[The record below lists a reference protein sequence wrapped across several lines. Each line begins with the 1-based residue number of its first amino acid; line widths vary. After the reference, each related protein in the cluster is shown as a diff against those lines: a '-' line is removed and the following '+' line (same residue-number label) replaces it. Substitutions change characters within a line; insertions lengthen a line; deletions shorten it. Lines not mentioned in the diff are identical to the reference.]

1 VSIRRFIIYGAGAI
15 GGVIGGNLAG
25 AGHEVGLIARGRHL
39 EAIRSDGLRLET
51 GDGTRSYQ
59 LPAYGSPAEVDW
71 RPGDV
76 VVLTMKGT
84 DTEPALRELGDV
96 ADPATAVFCAQNGVA
111 NELAALRRFEHTYGV
126 CVMLP
131 AAHLEPGVVQ
141 QNSLPVPG
149 ILDLGRYPD
158 GVDDTAEQVAAAL
171 RSAGFHS
178 EPRPDIMR
186 WKYRKL
192 LMNLGNAFNALSGR
206 GDEVNAAAERARE
219 EAEAVLKAAGITPVS
234 EAEDKERR
242 DGILQIRPVGGRRR
256 SGGSSWQSLARSTG
270 SIETDYLSG
279 EIVLLGRLY
288 GVPTPVNAYAQRTA
302 NRFARER
309 QPPGSLPPQELLAEL
324 DAAVLSGA

>member
-1 VSIRRFIIYGAGAI
+1 VC
-15 GGVIGGNLAG
+15 
-25 AGHEVGLIARGRHL
+25 
-39 EAIRSDGLRLET
+39 
-51 GDGTRSYQ
+51 
-59 LPAYGSPAEVDW
+59 
-71 RPGDV
+71 
-76 VVLTMKGT
+76 
-84 DTEPALRELGDV
+84 
-96 ADPATAVFCAQNGVA
+96 CAQNGVA
-111 NELAALRRFEHTYGV
+111 NEWAALRRFEHTYGV

-158 GVDDTAEQVAAAL
+158 GVDDTAHEVAAAL

-192 LMNLGNAFNALSGR
+192 LMNLGNAFNALSGG
-206 GDEVNAAAERARE
+206 GDEVRIATERAR
-219 EAEAVLKAAGITPVS
+219 AEADEVLKAAGVSAIS
-234 EAEDKERR
+234 EAEDRERR
-242 DGILQIRPVGGRRR
+242 GDLLQMRPIGGERR

-279 EIVLLGRLY
+279 EIVLLGRLH

-302 NRFARER
+302 NRYAREQR
-309 QPPGSLPPQELLAEL
+309 PPGSLPPAQLLAEL
-324 DAAVLSGA
+324 DAVLSGA